1 MKINE
6 EYGHMNPKKQAGS
19 ALLRGRFSGTVL
31 QYYLRFNNSNSNT
44 CCNSISRGRERPCGC
59 YISLGLMRTQL
70 TCMSCFSYKPVYNLE
85 KEEISCAF
93 ILESRLKHVLTC
105 GLEHFP
111 IFARIVWFCCRYF
124 NTSMGQ
130 SRSHCIG
137 FTIPQA
143 VVLFPFVQVDFTQE
157 MSNSSLSLESIKS
170 IHL

>member
-1 MKINE
+1 MGTWILRSRLGRPYSE
-6 EYGHMNPKKQAGS
+6 EGFQ
-19 ALLRGRFSGTVL
+19 VL
-31 QYYLRFNNSNSNT
+31 FCSITSDLTTAIATR
-44 CCNSISRGRERPCGC
+44 CNSISRGRERPCGC

-93 ILESRLKHVLTC
+93 ISESWLKHVLTC

-130 SRSHCIG
+130 SRSDCIG
-137 FTIPQA
+137 FTLPQA

>member
-1 MKINE
+1 
-6 EYGHMNPKKQAGS
+6 
-19 ALLRGRFSGTVL
+19 
-31 QYYLRFNNSNSNT
+31 
-44 CCNSISRGRERPCGC
+44 
-59 YISLGLMRTQL
+59 MRTQL
-70 TCMSCFSYKPVYNLE
+70 TCMFCFSYKPVYNLE

-93 ILESRLKHVLTC
+93 ISESRLKHVLTC

-170 IHL
+170 IHLQSDQDDGPIINRAKTSTHAQTILGGEIIFDHLSQMIPSREVQ